1 MDPILKLQ
9 NGSDVRGVAVEGVA
23 DEPVTLTPEYA
34 NRIVQ
39 AFVLWLSKKSGKKAS
54 ELKIAVGHDSRI
66 SAPMLK
72 QQALMAIVAQGAT
85 AVDCS
90 MATTPAMFMSTIF
103 DETLCDGAVMITA
116 SHLPFNRNGFKYF
129 SKDGGLDKEDIAAII
144 KTAESLMDSYADIE
158 AAIDAHSA
166 EFESNIQKL
175 DLMREVIQLKNQE

>member
-90 MATTPAMFMSTIF
+90 MATTPAMFMSLVYEETKYLLTDH
-103 DETLCDGAVMITA
+103 DEYQRMANTCNPYGDGKA
-116 SHLPFNRNGFKYF
+116 SKR
-129 SKDGGLDKEDIAAII
+129 I
-144 KTAESLMDSYADIE
+144 IE
-158 AAIDAHSA
+158 AILYHYGLS
-166 EFESNIQKL
+166 
-175 DLMREVIQLKNQE
+175 QEKPDSFIASK